1 MRRKDTRRK
10 RDIRRKETRR
20 KDTRRKRDIRRK
32 ETRRKETRRKDTR
45 RKDTRRNLKNRS
57 IEKGKGVNKDMFDQ
71 KKIDKFIHKT
81 TLKKGTVLWRTQ
93 PDKCGSLKIMEC
105 EDTGKKGIYL
115 GTNKYVPIGMILEY
129 NKPMNLCQYKLTK
142 DVELYNGKYIFRYL
156 EPERYFKNMDDLLNG
171 KFILNVKP
179 KKSTNHIDGGVKGAE
194 DYLLPIHD
202 DFNDFW
208 KDKKL
213 EKIWEKLKDS
223 EVFLTDPSILKN
235 VTEEK
240 ITVKQAKQ
248 IIADLKKK

>member
-10 RDIRRKETRR
+10 DTRR

-45 RKDTRRNLKNRS
+45 RKDTRRNLKNKR
-57 IEKGKGVNKDMFDQ
+57 VNGNKSMFDQ

-81 TLKKGTVLWRTQ
+81 TLKKGTILWRTQ
-93 PDKCGSLKIMEC
+93 PGKCSSLKSMKC

-129 NKPMNLCQYKLTK
+129 NKPMNLCQYKLTR

-156 EPERYFKNMDDLLNG
+156 EPERYFKNMDDLLEG
-171 KFILNVKP
+171 KIILNVIP
-179 KKSTNHIDGGVKGAE
+179 KKSTNHIDGGVKGAK

-202 DFNDFW
+202 DFDDFW
-208 KDKKL
+208 KDKRL
-213 EKIWEKLKDS
+213 EKVWEKLKDS
-223 EVFLTDPSILKN
+223 EVFLTDPSVLKN

>member
-1 MRRKDTRRK
+1 M
-10 RDIRRKETRR
+10 
-20 KDTRRKRDIRRK
+20 
-32 ETRRKETRRKDTR
+32 
-45 RKDTRRNLKNRS
+45 S
-57 IEKGKGVNKDMFDQ
+57 MFDQ
-71 KKIDKFIHKT
+71 KKIDSFINKT

-93 PDKCGSLKIMEC
+93 PDKCGSLKIMKC

-171 KFILNVKP
+171 KIILNVKP

-208 KDKKL
+208 KDKRL
-213 EKIWEKLKDS
+213 EKVWEKLKDS
-223 EVFLTDPSILKN
+223 EVFLTDPSVLKN
-235 VTEEK
+235 ITEEK
-240 ITVKQAKQ
+240 ITVKQAK
-248 IIADLKKK
+248 KNNC